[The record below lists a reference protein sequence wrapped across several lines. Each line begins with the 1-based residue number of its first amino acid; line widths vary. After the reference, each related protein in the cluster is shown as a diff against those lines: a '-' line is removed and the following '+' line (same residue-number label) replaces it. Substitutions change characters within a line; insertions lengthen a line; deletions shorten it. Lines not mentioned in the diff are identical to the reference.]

1 MSSKKIKSQ
10 LQDFLQF
17 KNGKS
22 SPERSELGQI
32 PVYGSNGIIGSAD
45 TYNSNENTIVVGRVG
60 SYCGSVHLSK
70 KKCWVSDNAIICL
83 SKNERESLYW
93 YYYLKQCNLN
103 QFRSGSGQPL
113 LNQSTLNSI
122 ECEIPNL
129 QETRIKAGLILERF
143 DELIAR
149 NQRINQTLEEMAQ
162 AIFKSWFVDFDPVKA
177 KAQIIAQGGSE
188 QDANL
193 AAMEVISGKTRDQLA
208 ALQKINPEQYTQ
220 LHTTASL
227 FPSAFEDSELGEIP
241 EGWEASTIGNEVKI
255 VGGGTP
261 STKNPEYWDDGI
273 HHWTTPK
280 DLSNATSKVLINA
293 DRKITDEG
301 LATISSGL
309 LPKNTVLMSSRAP
322 VGYLALA
329 KIPVAINQGYIA
341 MICDK
346 KITPEFTLLWANSMM
361 DEIKQRA
368 SGTTFPE
375 ISKTNFRVIPVI
387 VPTDEILNLFT
398 SKVKPI
404 YEQIET
410 NEIAKNYL
418 KEIRDG
424 LLPKLLSGEIEV

>member
-177 KAQIIAQGGSE
+177 KAQVIAQGGSE

-193 AAMEVISGKTRDQLA
+193 AAMQIISGKTRDQLA
-208 ALQKINPEQYTQ
+208 ALELTHPEHYTQ

-227 FPSAFEDSELGEIP
+227 FPSAFVDSELGEIP

-261 STKNPEYWDDGI
+261 STKNPEYWVGGI

-280 DLSNATSKVLINA
+280 DLSNATSKVLINT

-341 MICDK
+341 MVCDQ
-346 KITPEFTLLWANSMM
+346 KITPEFALLWANSMM

-375 ISKTNFRVIPVI
+375 ISKTNFRVIPVV

-398 SKVKPI
+398 TKVKPI
-404 YEQIET
+404 YDQIET
-410 NEIAKNYL
+410 NELAKNYL
-418 KEIRDG
+418 AEIRDG